1 MKALVLLGLAILAGS
16 VFGWIL
22 HLHID
27 KEPPPP
33 PVVAVQPYAGPPISK
48 PMRTLAL
55 RDLDL
60 FTDPRELEYIAKR
73 GDQSTNVDKGTEK
86 IEREMSRL
94 VSHER
99 KTNSSYLGDQLLL
112 MQLMHARITTFE
124 SAWAVHAGADSTTLA
139 NSQQLA
145 TVCSALAR
153 SSAQTG
159 QFVGWHDDK
168 NRACLDV
175 PNDADLHT
183 VLTATLAYTDNRL
196 AIAEAQHSILLSDK
210 SAKAAK

>member
-22 HLHID
+22 HVSID
-27 KEPPPP
+27 QEPAPP
-33 PVVAVQPYAGPPISK
+33 PVVAVQPYSGPSISRV
-48 PMRTLAL
+48 MRTLAL
-55 RDLDL
+55 RDLSL
-60 FTDPRELEYIAKR
+60 FTDRRELEYIAKR
-73 GDQSTNVDKGTEK
+73 GDQSAGVDKGTEK

-99 KTNSSYLGDQLLL
+99 KTSSSYLGDQLLL

-124 SAWAVHAGADSTTLA
+124 SAWAVHAGADSATLA

-145 TVCSALAR
+145 AVCSALAR
-153 SSAQTG
+153 NSAQTG
-159 QFVGWHDDK
+159 RFVGWHDEQ
-168 NRACLDV
+168 NHACLDV

-210 SAKAAK
+210 SAKTAK